1 MLQKVSIKL
10 GLCPDSS
17 LLSDRVLCN
26 RYFQKVVQVSAEE
39 IFSDIFHLIILSYS
53 FIFFK
58 ISFFGTKK
66 TPKTKHQKTNTP
78 PSPQNKPQNFSRRSK
93 KSNFSQSFKRDFSDT
108 LSFSIIINQG
118 EGQELLY
125 LFHSYLFPVQ
135 GCHVFLDFE
144 STGAF
149 TTKYT
154 SLPTV
159 TFGRMTWSAL
169 SKFCSSSSIRLG
181 QGTVTTLMNSDEL

>member
-66 TPKTKHQKTNTP
+66 PPKTKHQKTNTP

-149 TTKYT
+149 TTKYYIT
-154 SLPTV
+154 AYCHFWKNDLISVEQILFIQQHSL
-159 TFGRMTWSAL
+159 
-169 SKFCSSSSIRLG
+169 
-181 QGTVTTLMNSDEL
+181 GTGYNYNPHEFR